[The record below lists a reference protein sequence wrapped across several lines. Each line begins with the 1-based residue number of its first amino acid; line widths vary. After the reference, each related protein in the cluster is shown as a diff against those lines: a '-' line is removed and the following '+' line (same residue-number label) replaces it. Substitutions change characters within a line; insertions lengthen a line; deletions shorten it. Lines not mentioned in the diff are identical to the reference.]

1 MSLAYKGVIEMSEKE
16 KDGIHAD
23 GKGDDEDDTKPL
35 R

>member
-1 MSLAYKGVIEMSEKE
+1 MSLACKGVIAMVDKE

-23 GKGDDEDDTKPL
+23 GKGDDEDDTKSL